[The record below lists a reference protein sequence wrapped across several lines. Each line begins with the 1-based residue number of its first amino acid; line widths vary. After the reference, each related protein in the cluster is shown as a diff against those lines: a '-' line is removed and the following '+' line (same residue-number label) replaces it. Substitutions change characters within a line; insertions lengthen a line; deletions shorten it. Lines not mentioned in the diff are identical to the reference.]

1 MLLTTNYVKLS
12 MGSCGPQFWN
22 KFLSKRKKNYG
33 ECIIFLKH
41 GKKAAIEIGW
51 IVILIIDPLARK
63 PLASDYCLVAWW
75 QG

>member
-1 MLLTTNYVKLS
+1 MLLTTNYGKLS
-12 MGSCGPQFWN
+12 IGHRGPQVWN
-22 KFLSKRKKNYG
+22 KFLSKWKKNYD

-51 IVILIIDPLARK
+51 IIILIIDSLARK